1 MLQILHLYFFSL
13 NNSFTQKIYIQK
25 KLSINIHAAV
35 AYLIYIRLSRGN
47 VKSLKPE
54 SKNLQRIN
62 VYKCF
67 LNVSKYFILKNK
79 CFLKKEKISL
89 SIKLDT
95 FPSKRKIEKI
105 YSFVPNCREEGS
117 NKMHHGE
124 NYQDFLKWGIVFR
137 SFSYNN

>member
-117 NKMHHGE
+117 NKMHPGE